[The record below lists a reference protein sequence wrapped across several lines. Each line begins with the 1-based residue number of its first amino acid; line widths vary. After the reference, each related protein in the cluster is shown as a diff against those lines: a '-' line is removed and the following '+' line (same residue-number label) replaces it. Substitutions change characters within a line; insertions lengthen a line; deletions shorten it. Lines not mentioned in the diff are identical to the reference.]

1 MNFVQ
6 RGKVFGLYWF
16 DRKASISF
24 IVLLN
29 TYKLTQYWVDITSNF
44 NAIISMQMF
53 AFSQYDN

>member
-16 DRKASISF
+16 NRKVSISF

-29 TYKLTQYWVDITSNF
+29 TYNLTQYWVDITCNF

-53 AFSQYDN
+53 AFSQYDD